1 MREGALRMF
10 KHILVP
16 TDGTD
21 LSKKAILNV
30 LDLAKETGARVTVL
44 RVSGRPAHLV
54 MFGLDVTELS
64 EETRGRILEDVRQHL
79 AWVQSEAA
87 ARGVTCETLRVEAD
101 QPWEGILETAATA
114 VCDLIAMASHG
125 RSGFNAKLLGSETQ
139 KVLTHSP
146 LPVLVLR

>member
-1 MREGALRMF
+1 MY
-10 KHILVP
+10 KHILAP

-21 LSKKAILNV
+21 LSMKAIRNV

-44 RVSGRPAHLV
+44 RVSGKPAHLV
-54 MFGLDVTELS
+54 LFGIDVTELS
-64 EETRGRILEDVRQHL
+64 EETRGRILEDVRQHF

-87 ARGVTCETLRVEAD
+87 ARGVICETLRVESD
-101 QPWEGILETAATA
+101 HPWEGILETAATVGA
-114 VCDLIAMASHG
+114 DLIAMASHG
-125 RSGFNAKLLGSETQ
+125 RSGINAKLLGSETQ